1 LGDGELRIIA
11 SQDIGSL
18 GPKEGTP
25 VLFHWRWYY
34 SVPTLPIWA
43 LILLLLILPKANR
56 QAQAWL
62 ILIPLGLVLVV
73 WRMPATLLSV
83 PDGPTET
90 LGFYVASVAM
100 AWSTVWLLGD
110 WLAAGNRIVTFFLA
124 LGTMLAVGLLSYYC
138 HYENADG
145 LVSSLTSCGM
155 AAAIVLLAM
164 MWSSA
169 ICRKGYTPRGF
180 SLWLLLWTG
189 VAALGVLLSVAAIST
204 IVVMILQPWIEIA
217 AQLARMAIVA
227 AIASAFVGGILYV
240 LNLPFLIL
248 AFKSPFYRDRFES
261 IFRLKKRVAVVDG
274 SGTHQEDVADA
285 DGSGES

>member
-1 LGDGELRIIA
+1 MRIVA

-90 LGFYVASVAM
+90 LSFYVASVAM
-100 AWSTVWLLGD
+100 AWSVVWLLGH
-110 WLAAGNRIVTFFLA
+110 WLAIRNRIVTFFLA
-124 LGTMLAVGLLSYYC
+124 LGTMLAVGLLSHYC
-138 HYENADG
+138 HYEDADG
-145 LVSSLTSCGM
+145 LASSLISCGI
-155 AAAIVLLAM
+155 ACVILLLAM
-164 MWSSA
+164 MLTSA
-169 ICRKGYTPRGF
+169 ICRKGYSPRKF
-180 SLWLLLWTG
+180 CLWLLLWMG
-189 VAALGVLLSVAAIST
+189 VAALGVLLSAAAIGA
-204 IVVMILQPWIEIA
+204 IVLMILQPGVEIG
-217 AQLARMAIVA
+217 AQLARMVIVA
-227 AIASAFVGGILYV
+227 AIGSAFVGGILYV
-240 LNLPFLIL
+240 SNLPFLIL
-248 AFKSPFYRDRFES
+248 AFKSPFYQDRFES
-261 IFRLKKRVAVVDG
+261 IFGLKKGVTDVDE
-274 SGTHQEDVADA
+274 SGTHQEDVADTGGL
-285 DGSGES
+285 DES